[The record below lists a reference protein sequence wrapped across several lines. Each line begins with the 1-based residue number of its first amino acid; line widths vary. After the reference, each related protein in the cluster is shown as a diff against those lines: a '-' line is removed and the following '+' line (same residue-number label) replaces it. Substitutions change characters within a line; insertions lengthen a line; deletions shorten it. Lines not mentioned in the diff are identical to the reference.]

1 MHALCL
7 EDWQWGRESGVE
19 KFGVGYVFIYGEP
32 I

>member
-19 KFGVGYVFIYGEP
+19 KFGVGYVFMVSP
-32 I
+32 